1 MCGIAGTVGPDGLAD
16 PVLVRR
22 MCDLLVHRGPDDEGL
37 HAEPVAALGMR
48 RLAIVDVA
56 GGRQPVSNEDGTVVA
71 VGNGELYN
79 FPELRAD
86 LLRRGHRFTSVG
98 DTECLVHLYEEYGD
112 ELVHHLRGMFAFAI
126 WDARQQRLLL
136 ARDRV
141 GKKPLYWRE
150 TGAGVAFASEAKALL
165 ADRGFTPRLDLVAL
179 HHYLTWQYVPAPWSI
194 YAGVAKLPPGHLL
207 TWQGGVTRV
216 RPYWRLDAT
225 EQPVTDE
232 ASAAERLR
240 ELLLDAVRVRL
251 VGERPLGAFLS
262 GGVDSSAVVAAMA
275 RLSSGPVR
283 TFSIGFD
290 DARYDE
296 RQYARL
302 VAQRY
307 GTEHHELVVR
317 PPAGAEL
324 RALLSDLAWHF
335 DEPFADPSA
344 VPSLAVARLCRPH
357 VTVVLTGD
365 GGDECFGGYQR
376 YAVMRRLGPLPALP
390 RWRVFDRLGRL
401 ADRAAPRTLPRRAG
415 RLLQL
420 MGEPPVARYAQMMT
434 MFSAGELAALYTDD
448 VRAELSG
455 VDSLALLEDA
465 SHRSRAGDPLG
476 RLIDADINTY
486 LPGDL
491 LAKVDVT
498 TMANSVEARSPLLDQ
513 HLLAWAAGLPT
524 RLKVRGGTTKYLFKR
539 AMADW
544 LPAEVVDR
552 PKKGFGV
559 PLARWL
565 RDDVR
570 ELAWGLL
577 TDDTARGRGL
587 FRPEAVR
594 TMLRRHADGA
604 DEGRHLWALLQF
616 ELWHRRF
623 LDRVPDRVP
632 DGVPEPV
639 ESPPASRP

>member
-1 MCGIAGTVGPDGLAD
+1 
-16 PVLVRR
+16 
-22 MCDLLVHRGPDDEGL
+22 
-37 HAEPVAALGMR
+37 
-48 RLAIVDVA
+48 
-56 GGRQPVSNEDGTVVA
+56 
-71 VGNGELYN
+71 
-79 FPELRAD
+79 
-86 LLRRGHRFTSVG
+86 
-98 DTECLVHLYEEYGD
+98 
-112 ELVHHLRGMFAFAI
+112 
-126 WDARQQRLLL
+126 
-136 ARDRV
+136 
-141 GKKPLYWRE
+141 
-150 TGAGVAFASEAKALL
+150 
-165 ADRGFTPRLDLVAL
+165 
-179 HHYLTWQYVPAPWSI
+179 
-194 YAGVAKLPPGHLL
+194 
-207 TWQGGVTRV
+207 
-216 RPYWRLDAT
+216 
-225 EQPVTDE
+225 
-232 ASAAERLR
+232 
-240 ELLLDAVRVRL
+240 
-251 VGERPLGAFLS
+251 
-262 GGVDSSAVVAAMA
+262 
-275 RLSSGPVR
+275 
-283 TFSIGFD
+283 
-290 DARYDE
+290 
-296 RQYARL
+296 
-302 VAQRY
+302 
-307 GTEHHELVVR
+307 
-317 PPAGAEL
+317 
-324 RALLSDLAWHF
+324 
-335 DEPFADPSA
+335 
-344 VPSLAVARLCRPH
+344 
-357 VTVVLTGD
+357 
-365 GGDECFGGYQR
+365 
-376 YAVMRRLGPLPALP
+376 
-390 RWRVFDRLGRL
+390 
-401 ADRAAPRTLPRRAG
+401 
-415 RLLQL
+415 
-420 MGEPPVARYAQMMT
+420 MT

-594 TMLRRHADGA
+594 AMLRRHADGA